1 MTNLPAAAQFIAAHA
16 RLIDRRRFALFT
28 GDGSAEELVRA
39 LDAYRNDDGG
49 FGQLE
54 PDLRAPES
62 EPSSV
67 LTALE
72 ILHELEATDLAL
84 ATGALDW
91 LQTVTFADGGVPSA
105 LSAAKSWP
113 LAPWFEPP
121 DPPESSLLMTAA
133 IAASAHHL
141 GVGHSWLDRATEYCW
156 ARVPDALM
164 DGGGYTVRFS
174 VDFLDAA
181 PDRTRAAS
189 VLDSLAPRMPADG
202 LLPVPGG
209 VEGEVL
215 RPLDIAP
222 RPDHAARALFA
233 DEVIESELDRLA
245 AGQQDDGGWTFTWG
259 AWNPS
264 VAWEWRG
271 AVTVE
276 ALRKLRAYG
285 RLD

>member
-1 MTNLPAAAQFIAAHA
+1 MTNLPAAAQFIASHA
-16 RLIDRRRFALFT
+16 RLIDRRRFAFFT
-28 GDGSAEELVRA
+28 GDGSAGEALRA

-54 PDLRAPES
+54 PDLRAPGS

-72 ILHELEATDLAL
+72 ILHEVEATDLAL

-105 LSAAKSWP
+105 LPAAKDWP
-113 LAPWFEPP
+113 IAPWFEPP

-141 GVGHSWLDRATEYCW
+141 GVGHPWLDRATEYCW
-156 ARVPDALM
+156 ARVPDAL
-164 DGGGYTVRFS
+164 DGGGGYTLRFS
-174 VDFLDAA
+174 ADFLDAV
-181 PDRTRAAS
+181 PDRARAAS

-222 RPDHAARALFA
+222 RPDHAARSLFA

-276 ALRKLRAYG
+276 ALRTLRAYG